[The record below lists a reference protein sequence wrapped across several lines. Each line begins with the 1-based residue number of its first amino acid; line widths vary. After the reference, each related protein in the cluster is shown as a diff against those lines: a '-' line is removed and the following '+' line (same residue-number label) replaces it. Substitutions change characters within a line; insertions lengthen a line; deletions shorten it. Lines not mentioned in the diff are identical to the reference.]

1 MINNK
6 ILMSILINNKI
17 NMNNY
22 NKDIQFQN
30 QFNWI
35 YKNKI

>member
-17 NMNNY
+17 KMNNY

-30 QFNWI
+30 QLN
-35 YKNKI
+35 